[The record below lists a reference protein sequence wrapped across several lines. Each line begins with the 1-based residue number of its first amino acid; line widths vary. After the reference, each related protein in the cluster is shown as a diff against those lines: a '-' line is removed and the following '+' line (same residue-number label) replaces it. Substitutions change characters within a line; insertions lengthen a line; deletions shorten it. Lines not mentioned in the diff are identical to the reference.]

1 MTEQT
6 TDQQRPSLT
15 LGILGAV
22 LASSVLA
29 AAISGAVSYKLSVD
43 QIEAARNDN
52 RAALR
57 RQSLVDLRGSLIEM
71 VNAAKDVYLINLLH
85 YLKTGDWKNHI
96 DLKAE
101 QKVGYGNT
109 KVGVYLATIDDS
121 KLTKDVQATR
131 KDIADLVDS
140 TSRDEAEAAAHN
152 MDLHTADASEGIGDL
167 LGPLLKG

>member
-6 TDQQRPSLT
+6 TDQQRPGLT

-29 AAISGAVSYKLSVD
+29 AAISGVASYKLSVD

-121 KLTKDVQATR
+121 KFDEGC
-131 KDIADLVDS
+131 
-140 TSRDEAEAAAHN
+140 TS
-152 MDLHTADASEGIGDL
+152 HTEGYCRI
-167 LGPLLKG
+167 